1 MAQPALRIAPQE
13 AIEEIE
19 SMFEQKLAQIGHLK
33 TEIREMNLRI
43 KLMHGRNPQLF
54 TDETVKELAVRIGQL
69 RKLLKETELEVQLLF
84 RAIAFGK

>member
-1 MAQPALRIAPQE
+1 MAQPALKIVPQQGT
-13 AIEEIE
+13 EEIG

-43 KLMHGRNPQLF
+43 KLMHERNPQLF
-54 TDETVKELAVRIGQL
+54 TDRTVKDMALKIGQL
-69 RKLLKETELEVQLLF
+69 RKLLKEAEMEVQLLS